1 MGWIKTTF
9 FRRGF
14 FTCNPA
20 KSSLNKGGH
29 MSAMRLDERLAEA
42 AVLGGAVLGGG
53 GGGDIR
59 DGLERASLAVRL
71 GSPVLTTL
79 DELDDDDLVVTASV
93 VGAPAAA
100 EKYVRPVDH
109 IKALELLLESCPVE
123 LAGII
128 ANENGASSGVNGWL
142 QAAAT
147 GIPMI
152 DAPANGR
159 AHPTGLMG
167 AMGINR
173 LDDYVSI
180 QSAVGGNP
188 KTGRYLEAVF
198 KGNLEVTASMV
209 RHASIQAAG
218 IVAVSRD
225 PIDAAYL
232 RKHAAPGG
240 TSQAIRVGE
249 AIMAARNQGANEVIR
264 AAMSVLG
271 GRIACQGQVTE
282 LRLETAGGYDIGFVK
297 TEGDQRCELTFWNEF
312 MTLELNAQREATF
325 PDLITLLSLESGLPI
340 SSAEIRRGDRVA
352 VLVVPRDHLIL
363 GEGVRLPEALREAEE
378 AIGKALIKP

>member
-1 MGWIKTTF
+1 
-9 FRRGF
+9 
-14 FTCNPA
+14 
-20 KSSLNKGGH
+20 
-29 MSAMRLDERLAEA
+29 MSGIRLDEHLAEA
-42 AVLGGAVLGGG
+42 VVLGGAVLGGG
-53 GGGDIR
+53 GGGDITE
-59 DGLERASLAVRL
+59 GLERASLAVRL
-71 GSPVLTTL
+71 GTPVLKAL

-109 IKALELLLESCPVE
+109 IKALELLLESRPVKA
-123 LAGII
+123 AGII

-142 QAAAT
+142 QAAAMNL
-147 GIPMI
+147 PMI

-167 AMGINR
+167 AMGIHR
-173 LDDYVSI
+173 LDNYVSV

-188 KTGRYLEAVF
+188 ETGRYLEGVF
-198 KGNLEVTASMV
+198 KGKLEVTANVV
-209 RHASIQAAG
+209 RYASIQAGG

-240 TSQAIRVGE
+240 TSQAIQVGE
-249 AIMAARNQGANEVIR
+249 AILASRNQGANEVIR
-264 AAMSVLG
+264 AIVSVLG
-271 GRIACQGQVTE
+271 GRIPYQGQVTE
-282 LRLETAGGYDIGFVK
+282 LRLETAGGYDVGLVK
-297 TEGDQRCELTFWNEF
+297 TEGDQGCELTFWNEF
-312 MTLELNAQREATF
+312 MTLELNGQREATF

-340 SSAEIRRGDRVA
+340 SSAEIRQGDRVA

-363 GEGVRLPEALREAEE
+363 GEGVRLPEAIREAEQ
-378 AIGKALIKP
+378 AVGKALIEP